1 MTFWPPL
8 RSHSIDS
15 IHCILLVAKDKSP
28 VNSRGGAVLPLLPG
42 KHGKVTW
49 YERMWKRSNAA
60 TTWKMQSAPLNVII
74 TCFSFPHSHMYTEN
88 IQTPPM
94 KPQLCEQDKYPEIS
108 LEPSDVAT
116 CILTYSWNT
125 LCELFIRESIFSY
138 TLTAIFL
145 SMLTASVHHSYSN
158 EGKNQMPTVLV
169 TDKNGEIHFI
179 F

>member
-1 MTFWPPL
+1 M
-8 RSHSIDS
+8 
-15 IHCILLVAKDKSP
+15 
-28 VNSRGGAVLPLLPG
+28 LPLLPG

-49 YERMWKRSNAA
+49 YERMWKSSNAA

-169 TDKNGEIHFI
+169 TDKNGKIHFI